1 MCPQRCINLS
11 SCSNIVP
18 FVAFPLSDTLHSYR
32 LVEEVQRLRASAIEK
47 DALIAEINEQVHH
60 YSSSHRS
67 GLGLGFNLP
76 AHANL
81 TLSLC
86 RSALLHGF
94 LQRLPSHATSLTH
107 RQ

>member
-60 YSSSHRS
+60 YSSSQVPRPAGYFSHRAS
-67 GLGLGFNLP
+67 VE
-76 AHANL
+76 
-81 TLSLC
+81 TLQPPTI
-86 RSALLHGF
+86 H
-94 LQRLPSHATSLTH
+94 
-107 RQ
+107 